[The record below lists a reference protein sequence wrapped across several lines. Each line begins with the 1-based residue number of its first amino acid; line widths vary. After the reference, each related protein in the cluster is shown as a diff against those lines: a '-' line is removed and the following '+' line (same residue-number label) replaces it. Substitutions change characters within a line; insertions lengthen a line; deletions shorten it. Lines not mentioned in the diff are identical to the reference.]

1 MVESELLCCFI
12 RAMIIHR
19 SPVVASA
26 TVGAM
31 AAELGVRVV
40 KVMEAVVDASVGV
53 VVTVRV
59 VAIAALSRLLEVGE
73 VVSDILDIVIRGE
86 VAVRGARRVTVLA
99 SVVGEDVVITMAI
112 RVLAIAVMVVRVLSV
127 ARDGVVVTVSLVA
140 LGHVAHE
147 DVTLVGLIGGPASGT
162 VRLHGVATT
171 MARGEELVEIDE
183 GILLVERVRHGRARM
198 GEGDVV
204 TTVIITTV
212 HSVVHVGWE
221 AVALLL
227 ILRLVDGAESV
238 RVVIEGEWVEL
249 RPLSEHGLGAILAC
263 AVSTDAEEFLDTVG
277 DDWPL
282 GGANWSVVTAVE
294 LILEDLVIIASL
306 SLSESLVNKEDWGK
320 ELLATV
326 VNWLPHVALVLVK
339 RTHVWLLG
347 NDWVLDGSL
356 GLADHKWDALLTL
369 NMLSLLEGSLLSLA
383 AWGGKFGEITLD
395 VRVVVGGLT

>member
-1 MVESELLCCFI
+1 
-12 RAMIIHR
+12 
-19 SPVVASA
+19 
-26 TVGAM
+26 
-31 AAELGVRVV
+31 
-40 KVMEAVVDASVGV
+40 
-53 VVTVRV
+53 
-59 VAIAALSRLLEVGE
+59 
-73 VVSDILDIVIRGE
+73 
-86 VAVRGARRVTVLA
+86 
-99 SVVGEDVVITMAI
+99 
-112 RVLAIAVMVVRVLSV
+112 
-127 ARDGVVVTVSLVA
+127 
-140 LGHVAHE
+140 
-147 DVTLVGLIGGPASGT
+147 
-162 VRLHGVATT
+162 
-171 MARGEELVEIDE
+171 
-183 GILLVERVRHGRARM
+183 M